1 MFKSHIIQ
9 AAGQSLNSPN
19 HAPVTVIFDGQ
30 SIASRAV
37 YVTRSPTANPT
48 TTTQIANRISGTMMA
63 AATLSHS
70 FQLLNLR
77 DEAPTAPTDPADA
90 LILATATANH
100 YSLGLLIG
108 NMVAKDGRAMDG
120 GAAGLNTNEYLPYNY
135 ARQPKLI
142 IISAGESDVPAGK
155 ATTLTRFQTKIDGYL
170 ANTLAD
176 ILVISPCTRSLSS
189 YSRTAPNDAYRL
201 TTAQLPAD
209 LRALYA
215 SEPRVTVVDPNE
227 FLTDGLLDG
236 TLAGI
241 PKAFCMLDGIH
252 TTARGAHLV
261 AKYTILPALRRMG
274 YGSALNALYPRKP
287 DYDATDAPS
296 GNAFTNALFTGT
308 GGSHAGVYS
317 TGTLPN
323 KVRMSRL
330 SGDGTV
336 VTSVGIGADGNNE
349 LILTFTIG
357 TTFTEFEVF
366 LGSATDGNTEISNP
380 YAVGDILQGYARFT
394 LSAYDDWRKANF
406 YVRPSVDA
414 YVFEGGNLEA
424 YSAGYNLESHE
435 TYAGSLANDI
445 RSKTCLMTNEAW
457 SEYIHTPPYKLL
469 NAAGTLRA
477 RLKLAFGPGQ
487 AALRTGETITARIS
501 NPVLSKIVNPI
512 LQYNW
517 T

>member
-1 MFKSHIIQ
+1 MCKSPIIQ

-90 LILATATANH
+90 LILATATGNH
-100 YSLGLLIG
+100 FSLGLVIG

-155 ATTLTRFQTKIDGYL
+155 ATTLTRYQVKIDGYL

-176 ILVISPCTRSLSS
+176 ILVLTAYTRSLSA
-189 YSRTAPNDAYRL
+189 YARGTTNDAYRL

-227 FLTDGLLDG
+227 FLTSGLLDG

-252 TTARGAHLV
+252 PTARGAHLV

-317 TGTLPN
+317 TGTLPD
-323 KVRMSRL
+323 KVRSTRV
-330 SGDGTV
+330 SGDATVATSV
-336 VTSVGIGADGNNE
+336 VTGSDGNNE
-349 LILTFTIG
+349 LLLTFTVG
-357 TTFTEFEVF
+357 TTYSEFEVL
-366 LGSATDGNTEISNP
+366 LGSSTNGNTEISNP
-380 YAVGDILQGYARFT
+380 YAVDDILQGYVKFT
-394 LSAYDDWRKANF
+394 LSAYDDWRKANMML
-406 YVRPSVDA
+406 RPSVDA
-414 YVFEGGNLEA
+414 YVVEGGNLET
-424 YSAGYNLESHE
+424 YSGSYNLESHE
-435 TYAGSLANDI
+435 SYAGSLANDI
-445 RSKTCLMTNEAW
+445 RSKACFMTDEAW

-469 NAAGTLRA
+469 NASGDLRV
-477 RLKLAFGPGQ
+477 RLKIAFGPGQ

>member
-1 MFKSHIIQ
+1 MFKSPIIQ

-30 SIASRAV
+30 SLASRAC
-37 YVTRSPTANPT
+37 YVTRSPTENPT
-48 TTTQIANRISGTMMA
+48 STSQIANRISNSIMA
-63 AATLSHS
+63 AATLSRS
-70 FQLLNLR
+70 FQILNLR
-77 DEAPTAPTDPADA
+77 DETPTAPSDPVDA
-90 LILATATANH
+90 LILATASTNH
-100 YSLGLLIG
+100 FSMGLQRG
-108 NMVAKDGRAMDG
+108 NNRAYDGRLMG
-120 GAAGLNTNEYLPYNY
+120 GFPNLNTNDYLPYNY
-135 ARQPKLI
+135 PRQPDLVI
-142 IISAGESDVPAGK
+142 VSAGEGDVPAGK

-176 ILVISPCTRSLSS
+176 ILVISPYTRSLSS

-274 YGSALNALYPRKP
+274 YGSALNALYARKP
-287 DYDATDAPS
+287 NYDASVAPS

-308 GGSHAGVYS
+308 GGTHAGVYS
-317 TGTLPN
+317 TGTLPD
-323 KVRMSRL
+323 KVRSTRV
-330 SGDGTV
+330 SGDATVATSV
-336 VTSVGIGADGNNE
+336 VTGSDGNNE
-349 LILTFTIG
+349 LLLTFTVG
-357 TTFTEFEVF
+357 TTYSEFEVL
-366 LGSATDGNTEISNP
+366 LGSSTNGATEIVNP

-445 RSKTCLMTNEAW
+445 RSKACLMTDEAW

-469 NAAGTLRA
+469 NAGGDLRL